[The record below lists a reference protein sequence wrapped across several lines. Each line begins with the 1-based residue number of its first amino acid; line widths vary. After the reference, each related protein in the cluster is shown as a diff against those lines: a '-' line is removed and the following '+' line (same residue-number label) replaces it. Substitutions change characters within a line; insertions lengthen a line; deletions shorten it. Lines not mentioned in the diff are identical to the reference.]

1 MKIRPEEEEEADR
14 QAVRAINQ
22 AAFGGPAEADLVDRL
37 RRDGE
42 LLLSLVA
49 VDDKPVGH
57 VAFSRLAVPSRQT
70 KGSALAPLAVL
81 PSHRRR
87 GIGSALIEEALR
99 RLAAAEEDFVLV
111 LGDPAYYGRFG
122 FTADAARSVS
132 TPYDGPHL
140 QALAF
145 SSGAIPRGPVQYAK
159 AFAELA

>member
-1 MKIRPEEEEEADR
+1 MKIRPEEEADR
-14 QAVRAINQ
+14 RAVQAINEV
-22 AAFGGPAEADLVDRL
+22 AFGGPAEADLVERL
-37 RRDGE
+37 RAAGE
-42 LLLSLVA
+42 LVLSLVA
-49 VDDKPVGH
+49 IDDKPVGH
-57 VAFSRLAVPSRQT
+57 VAFSRLALPGLQAR
-70 KGSALAPLAVL
+70 GSALAPLAVL

-87 GIGSALIEEALR
+87 GIGAALVKEALR

-122 FTADAARSVS
+122 FSADAARSVS

-145 SSGAIPRGPVQYAK
+145 SGGALPRGPVQYAK